1 MTSAVREM
9 ASFRDLLEEGSRND
23 ARRLVI
29 AEQRQLLEDER
40 MLREESYRNEERQ
53 RKKERHELIM
63 ARAWLLPP
71 VPAPAVPAV
80 RTDLDRKGDA
90 SRRAQELEST
100 WLEVRDLTL
109 LLEHFEQDVGAA
121 DAYLNLNTSEQF
133 TALRKAWVDRRIEK
147 IKRLEAL

>member
-1 MTSAVREM
+1 M
-9 ASFRDLLEEGSRND
+9 ATFRDLMEEGSRND
-23 ARRLVI
+23 TRRLVI
-29 AEQRQLLEDER
+29 AEQRQLMEDER
-40 MLREESYRNEERQ
+40 MLREDTYRNEERQ
-53 RKKERHELIM
+53 RKKERHELM
-63 ARAWLLPP
+63 MTRAWLL
-71 VPAPAVPAV
+71 PAVPAV

-100 WLEVRDLTL
+100 WLEVRDLAL